1 MGCTQSKANTV
12 VESSKPASAPAAT
25 TASRAESG
33 ARPEVQSQSSRKEGW
48 FQSSAGLHPEAVY
61 VFKTT
66 FFQPDGSQE
75 KVFVNVY
82 HHKKVPS
89 EHCLVQN
96 KTVVVDKRGENCFA
110 YGIVIADDLRDK
122 CLEEKYREWVSERV
136 VELLNQLYKDARLD
150 GKGVKLPIIK
160 KGFVGDSVP
169 YFSLESD
176 LVSWQALSFIKAA
189 EGASTKAPPA
199 APASTS
205 AAAAVSANPVAGA
218 GQGAATTTSAGSGS
232 GVAAVNGASA
242 KATESRSQSPVQKDA
257 AAHPPAASTAA
268 APATTTSSSTAT
280 TGSAAS
286 VSTKDASAAQ
296 DAAVAAAGSG
306 ADEKQV
312 AAQIADIV
320 APRRLT
326 GWMKKQGHVAKNW
339 KTRFFVL
346 DHGFLTYYVDQQEK
360 PPFGVDKKGQVCLAG
375 YREKSVM
382 KRPDSVAFLSPGY
395 DRNARRS
402 VTVASSALV
411 ATAESGAAPRPH
423 DEDDDDNEYDENDE
437 NACLIQL
444 EFYAQII
451 DANALDELKRRNGD
465 ATFKHDVHKEFLL
478 VCRTQQE
485 RDGWLAALEAHTS
498 YIENVALKYIQERDA
513 ALAKGDS
520 SPTAPAAGE
529 SGRRFSFTS
538 STSQRRS
545 ITAQGQRNVSRASR
559 HASMALSAQKWSVF
573 LNKNE
578 KVVLMGIVEKPNP
591 VGYRYLR
598 ELLLV
603 QRQDADDDAG
613 KADGAV
619 VCRKR
624 LIYIDSNSYEKK
636 GEVLWLDSAG
646 KFPSVKVVRV
656 LVSCRAAAAVTATDV
671 C

>member
-1 MGCTQSKANTV
+1 M
-12 VESSKPASAPAAT
+12 
-25 TASRAESG
+25 
-33 ARPEVQSQSSRKEGW
+33 
-48 FQSSAGLHPEAVY
+48 
-61 VFKTT
+61 
-66 FFQPDGSQE
+66 
-75 KVFVNVY
+75 
-82 HHKKVPS
+82 
-89 EHCLVQN
+89 
-96 KTVVVDKRGENCFA
+96 
-110 YGIVIADDLRDK
+110 
-122 CLEEKYREWVSERV
+122 
-136 VELLNQLYKDARLD
+136 ELLNQLYKDARLD

-160 KGFVGDSVP
+160 KGFVGDSIP
-169 YFSLESD
+169 FFSLESD
-176 LVSWQALSFIKAA
+176 LVSWQALSFIKATA
-189 EGASTKAPPA
+189 ADGASPSSKAATATA
-199 APASTS
+199 ATVATAAGASPSSKVTM
-205 AAAAVSANPVAGA
+205 AANPVAGA
-218 GQGAATTTSAGSGS
+218 GQGAATT
-232 GVAAVNGASA
+232 AAVGGGASGASASA
-242 KATESRSQSPVQKDA
+242 KATTTTESRSQ
-257 AAHPPAASTAA
+257 PPAAAATAA
-268 APATTTSSSTAT
+268 APATATSATATTS

-286 VSTKDASAAQ
+286 VSTTG
-296 DAAVAAAGSG
+296 DAAAATATATGP
-306 ADEKQV
+306 AAEEKQI
-312 AAQIADIV
+312 AAQIAELV

-375 YREKSVM
+375 YREKAVM

-411 ATAESGAAPRPH
+411 AAAETGAAPRPH
-423 DEDDDDNEYDENDE
+423 DEDDDDNEYDENDD

-444 EFYAQII
+444 EFYPQII

-513 ALAKGDS
+513 AQAAKGES
-520 SPTAPAAGE
+520 SPTAASATE

-545 ITAQGQRNVSRASR
+545 MTGQRNASRASR

-603 QRQDADDDAG
+603 QRQDTDDESG
-613 KADGAV
+613 KVDGAV

-636 GEVLWLDSAG
+636 GEVLWLDAAG
-646 KFPSVKVVRV
+646 KFPSVKVVR
-656 LVSCRAAAAVTATDV
+656 LCLRAVRCCV
-671 C
+671 GCV